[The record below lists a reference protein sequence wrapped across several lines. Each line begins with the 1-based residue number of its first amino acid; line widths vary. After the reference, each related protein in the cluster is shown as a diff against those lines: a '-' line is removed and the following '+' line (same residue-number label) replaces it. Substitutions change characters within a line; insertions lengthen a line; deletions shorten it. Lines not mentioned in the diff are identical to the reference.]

1 LLSSAS
7 PRDRHWLVQAGRQLS
22 WLRREGY
29 ERLSAILRKIEA

>member
-1 LLSSAS
+1 
-7 PRDRHWLVQAGRQLS
+7 VQAGRQLS